1 MRRFA
6 LSGPYV
12 TELRPAQMAVEPRP
26 TGVCAFVGPTASGP
40 ADMLSPPLRSFAEFQ
55 TIYGGLEPLSDPPSG
70 VDEPAGRHH
79 IHHMG
84 HAAHAFFA
92 QGGQRLHIVSTGT
105 PGSAPGNPAL
115 ALEATAAALQ
125 RLDDEPDISL
135 VAMPACMAESDSAPG
150 RSARA
155 QQQLLLD
162 HVADGRRHRMA
173 ILDAPPLADAEAVLA
188 WRESIDSAQA
198 AMYHPWVVV
207 PDPAAP
213 SDTLTLPPSGFLCGI
228 YARSDALRG
237 IHRAPA
243 NEVLHGVLRLARPLS
258 HDEQTRL
265 NAQGV
270 NSLRTLSGLGTLVW
284 GARTLSRDREWLY
297 VSVRRHFNHIK
308 ASIER
313 GLQWVVFEP
322 NNERLWVQVQSM
334 VSNYLIEEWRM
345 GGLAGQKPEQA
356 FFVRCD
362 RSTMT
367 AADEQ
372 AGRLVC
378 LIGVAQTRPS
388 EFRVLRLQLTA
399 SGASG
404 PT

>member
-12 TELRPAQMAVEPRP
+12 SELEPMKDTIEARP
-26 TGVCAFVGPTASGP
+26 TGVCAFVGPTLAGP
-40 ADMLSPPLRSFAEFQ
+40 VGVLSPPLRCFADFQ
-55 TIYGGLEPLSDPPSG
+55 ALFGGLQPLAADDST
-70 VDEPAGRHH
+70 AGPRQL
-79 IHHMG
+79 HHMG

-92 QGGQRLHIVSTGT
+92 QGGQRLHVVRVNGRPDEPQDLAATLGT
-105 PGSAPGNPAL
+105 YG
-115 ALEATAAALQ
+115 AALKC
-125 RLDDEPDISL
+125 LDDEPEISL
-135 VAMPACMAESDSAPG
+135 VAMPACMALVNRDGGSTS
-150 RSARA
+150 RA
-155 QQQLLLD
+155 LQQLLLE
-162 HVADGRRHRMA
+162 HVAGSQRHRMA
-173 ILDAPPLADAEAVLA
+173 ILDAPADADAQAVLT
-188 WRESIDSAQA
+188 WREPIDSTQA

-207 PDPAAP
+207 ADPASP
-213 SDTLTLPPSGFLCGI
+213 NETLTLPPSGFLCGI

-243 NEVLHGVLRLARPLS
+243 NEVLHGVLRLSHHLS
-258 HDEQTRL
+258 HDEQTLL

-297 VSVRRHFNHIK
+297 VSVRRHFNHLK
-308 ASIER
+308 ASIEQ

-322 NNERLWVQVQSM
+322 NNETLWARTRAA
-334 VSNYLIEEWRM
+334 VSDFLTEEWRM
-345 GGLAGQKPEQA
+345 GGLAGQRPEQA
-356 FFVRCD
+356 YFVRCD

-367 AADEQ
+367 PADEQ

-388 EFRVLRLQLTA
+388 EFRVLRLQMATA
-399 SGASG
+399 SASRS
-404 PT
+404 P